1 MRASLKFFIDGVG
14 EVLVER
20 SRRARRMSITVRP
33 SRVRVAVPV
42 GVALSKGKDFAFA
55 RKEWIRRHLRRMES
69 LARTQAGEACN
80 LPPMTDRETARKR
93 IIVRLGELAARHKLP
108 YTHVSIRNQKTRWGS
123 CSMRGAISL
132 NINLARLPDKLMDY
146 VIIHELLH
154 TKIKGHGK
162 DFWQRLDT
170 LVGDAWGCE
179 KSSENILSP
188 YCNQSRALFP

>member
-20 SRRARRMSITVRP
+20 SRRARRMSISVRP

-42 GVALSKGKDFAFA
+42 GISLSRGKDFAYA
-55 RKEWIRRHLRRMES
+55 NSGWIGRHLRRLES
-69 LARTQAGEACN
+69 LARTQAGKACN
-80 LPPMTDRETARKR
+80 LPPMTDRETARKK
-93 IIVRLGELAARHKLP
+93 IIVRLDELAAQHGLP
-108 YTHVSIRNQKTRWGS
+108 YTHVSVRNQKTHWGS

-132 NINLARLPDKLMDY
+132 NINLARLPVKLMDY

-170 LVGDAWGCE
+170 LVGDACWLRKE
-179 KSSENILSP
+179 LRKYSFTLL
-188 YCNQSRALFP
+188 QSR